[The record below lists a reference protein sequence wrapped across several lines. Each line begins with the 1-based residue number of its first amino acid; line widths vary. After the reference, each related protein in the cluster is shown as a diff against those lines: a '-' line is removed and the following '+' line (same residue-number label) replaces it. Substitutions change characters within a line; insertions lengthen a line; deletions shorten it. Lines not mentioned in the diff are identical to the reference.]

1 MQMEMKVVAG
11 VAVLC
16 GGSEHTL
23 DSMCLTKAAKLVID
37 WWLSTLWKL
46 LDLHSWVKLQQKQ
59 VGFCIRTAV
68 KA

>member
-1 MQMEMKVVAG
+1 MGMKVVAG

-16 GGSEHTL
+16 GGSEHTF

-46 LDLHSWVKLQQKQ
+46 LDLHSWVKLQQK
-59 VGFCIRTAV
+59 
-68 KA
+68 